1 MKRRLAAIMVGDI
14 VGYSSMMEKSEEPAI
29 ERLAACQALIS
40 EKVALL
46 DGRIFNTAGDATLA
60 EFPSAINAL
69 RCAAEISAALAGI
82 DAPDSEPLKMRF
94 GLHLADVAVRGDDL
108 IGDGVNLSARI
119 QEAAA
124 PGAIWVSGVLF
135 DHVRR
140 NSPFAFEDLG
150 ERSFKNISEPIRV
163 YRVRGEMGASRL
175 GVAPTRSQSETEKRP
190 ASVAVMPFRVAGGEE
205 NQRFLAEGL
214 TEELIVELGR
224 FRRLSVTSRSAS
236 FALAESEPD
245 PVRIGNA
252 LSVRYVLEGQVR
264 KTGDSVRIGLTL
276 SETEAGSVVW
286 SDRITR
292 PFGELMDVIDGTVSK
307 IAATVVGRIDDASM
321 VAARRRPPENIT
333 AFECLLRGIDHHKLS
348 GVTEENARQAVGW
361 FTRAIEADPNYGVA
375 YAWRVCSASAV
386 SGFDID
392 WGEQEIHRALELDP
406 RDPEANR
413 IMGAIA
419 LLKDDFEQAWV
430 FSRRAMELN
439 PTDASIKARCA
450 GVSTY
455 MGEAVRSL
463 ALLDEAET
471 LDPLLPVWCIE
482 ERGVAFYA
490 LERYQEA
497 LEALGKLVFQ
507 TYRSRLYRAAALV
520 ALDRPGE
527 GRMLVRE
534 ATAGNP
540 DLTMSEFMFHER
552 YRDPAKRRALRQ
564 RLEKAGLPK

>member
-14 VGYSSMMEKSEEPAI
+14 VGYSTMMEKSEEPAI
-29 ERLAACQALIS
+29 ERLVACQALIS
-40 EKVALL
+40 EKVSLL
-46 DGRIFNTAGDATLA
+46 DGRVFNTAGDATLA

-82 DAPDSEPLKMRF
+82 NSPDSEPLKMRF

-108 IGDGVNLSARI
+108 VGDGINLSARI

-163 YRVRGEMGASRL
+163 YRVRGERGATRL
-175 GVAPTRSQSETEKRP
+175 GSAPTKSQSERDKRP
-190 ASVAVMPFRVAGGEE
+190 ESVAVMPFRVAGGDE

-236 FALAESEPD
+236 FALAESALD

-292 PFGELMDVIDGTVSK
+292 PFGELLDVIDSTVSK
-307 IAATVVGRIDDASM
+307 IAATVAGLLDDAST

-333 AFECLLRGIDHHKLS
+333 AFECLLRGLDHHKLS
-348 GVTEENARQAVGW
+348 GVTEENAREAVKW

-375 YAWRVCSASAV
+375 YAWRACAASWL
-386 SGFDID
+386 SDFDID

-419 LLKDDFEQAWV
+419 LLKDNFEQAWA
-430 FSRRAMELN
+430 FAQRAMELN
-439 PTDASIKARCA
+439 PTDAAIKARCA
-450 GVSTY
+450 NVSTF

-463 ALLDEAET
+463 ALLDEAEA

-482 ERGVAFYA
+482 ERGIALYA

-507 TYRSRLYRAAALV
+507 TYQSRLYRAAALV
-520 ALDRPGE
+520 ALDRPDE
-527 GRMLVRE
+527 GRLLVRE
-534 ATAGNP
+534 VIAGNP
-540 DLTMSEFMFHER
+540 DLTTSGFMFWQR
-552 YRDPAKRRALRQ
+552 YRDPEKRMTLRR
-564 RLEKAGLPK
+564 RLEKVGLPK